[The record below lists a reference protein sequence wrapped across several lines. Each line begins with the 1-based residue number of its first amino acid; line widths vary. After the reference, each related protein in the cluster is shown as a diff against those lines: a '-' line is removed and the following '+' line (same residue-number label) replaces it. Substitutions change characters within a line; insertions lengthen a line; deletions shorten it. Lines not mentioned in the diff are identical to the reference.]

1 MKTPL
6 IFYSSV
12 YRTVGRGGLTEGFTF
27 HLRKH
32 LHTYTYFGS
41 EKYFVEFFF
50 FGLKYFLSEFLRS
63 NCDGKKHKPMK
74 EVL

>member
-41 EKYFVEFFF
+41 EKYFVEIFFWLEILF
-50 FGLKYFLSEFLRS
+50 VRILKIKL
-63 NCDGKKHKPMK
+63 
-74 EVL
+74 